1 MLDGTRAMWLHGG
14 MTGIRGD
21 AARRAGVPLVVA
33 TMLLLGGCATATGP
47 GAATSSPSA
56 TPTVACPQVEGQTL
70 PPECA
75 PYDPDH
81 AMAQNDRYRERMD
94 LGEEERAAAAQPV
107 AELQQSLEALRAS
120 GSISVDAVE
129 QALDDAG
136 LSDPQVLGDER
147 AVAFGAVA
155 PQGGCVFGELRADGV
170 TVDAGGYIMDGGC
183 LPAR

>member
-1 MLDGTRAMWLHGG
+1 

-21 AARRAGVPLVVA
+21 AARRAGVPLVLA

-47 GAATSSPSA
+47 GAATPTPSP

-94 LGEEERAAAAQPV
+94 LDEDARVAAAQP
-107 AELQQSLEALRAS
+107 AADLQRSLEALRAS

-129 QALDDAG
+129 RALGDAG
-136 LSDPQVLGDER
+136 LADPQVRGDER

-170 TVDAGGYIMDGGC
+170 AVDVGGYIMDGGC
-183 LPAR
+183 LPAQ